1 MMVPEDL
8 PSIVKRIG
16 SHAKNHMMLASNFS
30 FVFLSIEHKSHDPY
44 NMYIFLSIT
53 LLCTYTLDKTGGPH
67 IF

>member
-30 FVFLSIEHKSHDPY
+30 FVFLQYHNFNTRKSTKNID
-44 NMYIFLSIT
+44 FVS
-53 LLCTYTLDKTGGPH
+53 
-67 IF
+67 F